1 MSLFTSLAALLA
13 LLSSQAASG
22 QTGAPPTA
30 VEVQS
35 PSEVDARENG
45 GDGSRSNPR
54 EQVVCETRPPTGSR
68 LNQRRC
74 RTRSVTSAQER
85 LAQDALGQLRPG
97 PSTDAILNSPTRPQ

>member
-1 MSLFTSLAALLA
+1 MSLIPALAAVLSLLG
-13 LLSSQAASG
+13 SQAANG
-22 QTGAPPTA
+22 QTGTPATTT
-30 VEVQS
+30 ELQS
-35 PSEVDARENG
+35 TYELGERDNGVDGAR
-45 GDGSRSNPR
+45 SSPR